1 MDENLSYNDIT
12 ETIEPE
18 IPKQWEIWKN
28 REEEVL
34 YNNEFLEK
42 LKEKLLFQDDTNEHI
57 FRTYQPKDYQILKG
71 FLFDIDENILGISNI
86 EAITADPDRT
96 MLFAYYIYDILFHDL
111 PEIYLPK
118 ISQKYKLSNY
128 NVFYN
133 MESNKF
139 REYLFTVLHDI
150 ITILNLEKENNPE
163 LMKEKFKISISLD
176 LFDNDLEDFYEEF
189 VLKIISQL

>member
-1 MDENLSYNDIT
+1 
-12 ETIEPE
+12 
-18 IPKQWEIWKN
+18 
-28 REEEVL
+28 
-34 YNNEFLEK
+34 
-42 LKEKLLFQDDTNEHI
+42 
-57 FRTYQPKDYQILKG
+57 
-71 FLFDIDENILGISNI
+71 
-86 EAITADPDRT
+86 
-96 MLFAYYIYDILFHDL
+96 
-111 PEIYLPK
+111 
-118 ISQKYKLSNY
+118 
-128 NVFYN
+128 